1 MRICTYDGGA
11 ICYGVS
17 EIVGF
22 TFGVIFFTEIL
33 LSIKVPGHSFLSME
47 AEGNVCNLHVGCGA
61 SFGP

>member
-1 MRICTYDGGA
+1 MYDGA
-11 ICYGVS
+11 ALFYGVS

-33 LSIKVPGHSFLSME
+33 LSIKVPSHTFLSME